1 MKVIFTGDPIEL
13 QRNEGLSRMS
23 TTLFGVDFPM
33 GAERDVSHLSE
44 QQKRKLLNNPHFRA
58 AGVDAEAPRT
68 LIIPAGAVVAP
79 LQAEA
84 PTDAADDDAEE
95 QAAAAAH
102 AERAALKKP
111 KAK

>member
-13 QRNEGLSRMS
+13 ERGEGLSRLS
-23 TTLFGVDFPM
+23 TQVYGVNFPM
-33 GAERDVSHLSE
+33 SAEVDVSHLSDV
-44 QQKRKLLNNPHFRA
+44 QKRKLLNNPHFRA
-58 AGVDAEAPRT
+58 AGVDALPSQG
-68 LIIPAGAVVAP
+68 LIIPAGAVVVP

-84 PTDAADDDAEE
+84 PAQADDDAEE

-102 AERAALKKP
+102 AERAANKKP